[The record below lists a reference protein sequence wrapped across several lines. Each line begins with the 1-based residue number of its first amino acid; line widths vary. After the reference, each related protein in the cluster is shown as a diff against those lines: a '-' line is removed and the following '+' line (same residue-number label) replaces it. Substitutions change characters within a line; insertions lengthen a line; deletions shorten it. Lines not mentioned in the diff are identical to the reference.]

1 MVKYLFMANG
11 YFILGIYLADGFLI
25 WRNMSSLFNRYW
37 EVGVDTQISN
47 PESSLILVT
56 SST

>member
-11 YFILGIYLADGFLI
+11 YFILVIYLTDGFLI
-25 WRNMSSLFNRYW
+25 WRNMSHLFNRYW